1 MEIRSQQH
9 ATILQEK
16 VQVSST
22 LFVQRINLALGLIR
36 PKLHVQSPATNVVR
50 MDATRR
56 AIRDSTGERKQME
69 LSRQRLVHS

>member
-9 ATILQEK
+9 ATIFQEK
-16 VQVSST
+16 VQLPST
-22 LFVQRINLALGLIR
+22 LFVERMNLALGLIR

-69 LSRQRLVHS
+69 LPRQRLVHS